1 MSGSG
6 KTLALKIIKKHGYD
20 VFDCDM
26 FSTNQ
31 IVYDTTIIN
40 KLKNLTGL
48 ELKHGDYNVLKR
60 LGKYFECNVEKEK
73 EFEKWYQPYLG
84 NTIKKHIVSCN
95 KNTTFV
101 DVPFLKEKKLID
113 FFDSVCIIRATRKKC
128 FERIKIRNNYNDEKI
143 KYLLNRSR
151 ISKECIQRADIII
164 ENNDNDYSE
173 YEDKLLKTM
182 KYL

>member
-1 MSGSG
+1 M
-6 KTLALKIIKKHGYD
+6 
-20 VFDCDM
+20 
-26 FSTNQ
+26 
-31 IVYDTTIIN
+31 
-40 KLKNLTGL
+40 
-48 ELKHGDYNVLKR
+48 
-60 LGKYFECNVEKEK
+60 
-73 EFEKWYQPYLG
+73 
-84 NTIKKHIVSCN
+84 
-95 KNTTFV
+95 FV